1 MTQWEDY
8 KLMRRI
14 ILLLILPVLASAQ
27 SELPDGR
34 GKDLVQSSCTDCH
47 SVDRIMAQRLDE
59 DGWNAIV
66 REMIESGA
74 AINPNDM
81 KAIVSYL
88 AKNFGPGMKI
98 NINKA
103 GNEEIGGVLK
113 LTPAEAA
120 AIVQYRTQHGSF
132 KDLTE
137 LEKVNGLA
145 EKIEAKKALIEF

>member
-1 MTQWEDY
+1 
-8 KLMRRI
+8 MRRI
-14 ILLLILPVLASAQ
+14 ILLLILPVLASAH
-27 SELPDGR
+27 SELPDGK

-88 AKNFGPGMKI
+88 AKNFGPGKKV

-103 GNEEIGGVLK
+103 GGEEIGGVLK
-113 LTPAEAA
+113 LTTTEAT
-120 AIVQYRTQHGSF
+120 AIVQYRTQYGSF

-145 EKIEAKKALIEF
+145 AKIEAQKALIEF